1 MRQLLQLV
9 AVQPVHEPAVPA
21 KGVNSP
27 SLFLENEANRD
38 NIRLV
43 ACLHLGHVAF
53 SLDLLMGSSSSK

>member
-1 MRQLLQLV
+1 M

-27 SLFLENEANRD
+27 SLFLENEANMD
-38 NIRLV
+38 NIRMA

-53 SLDLLMGSSSSK
+53 SSALLMGSSSSK